1 MPPNEHSK
9 WVMLLCGNNTK
20 IFSRNIRLS
29 SQIVDEIEIEEKRM
43 YGMVC
48 LMATQI
54 DDDDVDTQMNR
65 PHDRTKWK
73 QLVDGPHKNEF
84 LC

>member
-1 MPPNEHSK
+1 M
-9 WVMLLCGNNTK
+9 GNVAIWKQHEN
-20 IFSRNIRLS
+20 IFPKYSS
-29 SQIVDEIEIEEKRM
+29 VFSQIVDEIEIEEKRM
-43 YGMVC
+43 FGMVC